1 METAG
6 FVLVIFPTLVGAIQ
20 QYRQIL
26 EGCET
31 WWKYRTNFLR
41 LSRSITSQLLIFKDN
56 LEILLSPIVTSDVEM
71 AILLEDP
78 GGPEWKKEDLARRV
92 KQRLPKSY
100 DNYME
105 TVEAMK
111 ETLDRLLKEFNMGDG
126 QVSSR

>member
-1 METAG
+1 
-6 FVLVIFPTLVGAIQ
+6 
-20 QYRQIL
+20 
-26 EGCET
+26 
-31 WWKYRTNFLR
+31 
-41 LSRSITSQLLIFKDN
+41 
-56 LEILLSPIVTSDVEM
+56 LSPIVTSDVEM

-111 ETLDRLLKEFNMGDG
+111 ETLDRLLKEFNIGDG